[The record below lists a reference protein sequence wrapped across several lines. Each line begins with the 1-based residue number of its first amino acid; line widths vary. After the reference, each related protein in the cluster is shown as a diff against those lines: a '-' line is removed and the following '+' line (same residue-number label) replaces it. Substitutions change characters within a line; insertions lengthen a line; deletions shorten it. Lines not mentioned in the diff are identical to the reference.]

1 MEDLVQE
8 NQEEQHAIFD
18 EMTKRLQEQKDELES
33 KIRENQ
39 VKAKMDMEGIDSMM
53 ETLAKHEQ
61 ELRRVIE
68 GRDETI
74 RRLRHRWTTLI
85 N

>member
-1 MEDLVQE
+1 MQE

-74 RRLRHRWTTLI
+74 RRLRHR
-85 N
+85 

>member
-74 RRLRHRWTTLI
+74 RRLRHR
-85 N
+85 